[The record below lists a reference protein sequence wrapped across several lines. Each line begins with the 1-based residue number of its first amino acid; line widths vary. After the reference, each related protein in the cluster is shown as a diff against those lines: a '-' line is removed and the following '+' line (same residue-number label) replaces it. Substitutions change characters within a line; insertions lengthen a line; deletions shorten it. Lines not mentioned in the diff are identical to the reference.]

1 LAANSDTFR
10 RKRSTLSALHAAAD
24 YIQQAM
30 SVEVDR
36 FIVRQ
41 LFKLRWKRAESRLY
55 STLVSA
61 E

>member
-1 LAANSDTFR
+1 MSVV
-10 RKRSTLSALHAAAD
+10 HAAVD
-24 YIQQAM
+24 YIRQAM

-41 LFKLRWKRAESRLY
+41 VFKRQWKRAEFRLC